1 MIRPGA
7 SLYLPTVNTLWR
19 INERHDLRP
28 HLRNWRGFNDNGRI
42 AGGAA

>member
-1 MIRPGA
+1 MIRPAA

-28 HLRNWRGFNDNGRI
+28 HLRNWRGFNDNRP
-42 AGGAA
+42 APRGAA